1 MSGSKKALFIIL
13 ISSYFTAYGQETPL
27 NPVSNKIFSPFVF
40 NPAMAGSKDFL
51 SLDLIAALQNKS
63 YTQILSGNARLL
75 KSARYYSSKS
85 KTKVFSNVGLGGA
98 VFNDLAGEYRNV
110 GISLAG
116 AYHIPLDKKN
126 LSFFS
131 VGVAAKGIY
140 NHYPGDTL
148 IGNPEKNAMFPNV
161 DAGLYYY
168 NPTFYAGVSANNIL
182 GNPGNPDSLDLY
194 SIPVSREYFFTAG
207 FKLVLSRQLNIVLEP
222 SVIINADDS
231 FSVFVKEM
239 IHPGLRI
246 YLGNFCI
253 GSYLNDYNKIP
264 FFFQYK
270 YPGFYIGT
278 FFELPRNT
286 PFYKKEITAEIVMG
300 VNITYPNSRFKRS
313 GHW

>member
-1 MSGSKKALFIIL
+1 MSGRKKVLFIIL
-13 ISSYFTAYGQETPL
+13 SFSFFTAYGQETPL

-40 NPAMAGSKDFL
+40 NPAIAGSKDFL
-51 SLDLIAALQNKS
+51 SFDLIAALQNKS
-63 YTQILSGNARLL
+63 YTQILSGNGRLL
-75 KSARYYSSKS
+75 KSAKYYSSKS

-116 AYHIPLDKKN
+116 AYHIPLDEKN

-148 IGNPEKNAMFPNV
+148 IGNPEKNTLFPNV

-194 SIPVSREYFFTAG
+194 YIPVSREYFFTAG
-207 FKLVLSRQLNIVLEP
+207 FKLVLSRHLNIVLEP